1 MKESD
6 YKKKKTKFLF
16 FFIIQVTGGLLK
28 ELISTTEM
36 ENALQSPDPVQSIE
50 N

>member
-1 MKESD
+1 VIIKR
-6 YKKKKTKFLF
+6 KKQSFCCFL
-16 FFIIQVTGGLLK
+16 IIQVTGGLLK